1 MSLLKYFFL
10 LDSLWEHKFYDSLMY
25 FYDLCRT
32 LKFDGF
38 LGELYELWIRK
49 VVKFTEIFS
58 VLCEYFWVFNCKTTG
73 AWV

>member
-1 MSLLKYFFL
+1 
-10 LDSLWEHKFYDSLMY
+10 MY

-58 VLCEYFWVFNCKTTG
+58 VNIFEFLIVKQPAPGFKFI
-73 AWV
+73 